1 MRLNP
6 PQRYWLSML
15 GIVVGTIAVAGL
27 AGGTVARLVGERS
40 LLAGAVVVLIFLMGW
55 QVGVRVRERKKL
67 DLPLWRGL
75 DEDQA
80 RQLAQYREFTR
91 TGRITQPGRREVSEA
106 SRTPL
111 GRTQLS
117 ARDRARIA
125 DVERQRKA
133 REHSDHPEDPA
144 AR

>member
-6 PQRYWLSML
+6 SQRYWLSML
-15 GIVVGTIAVAGL
+15 AVAAGTVLAAGL

-40 LLAGAVVVLIFLMGW
+40 LVAGAVVVLIFLMGW

-80 RQLAQYREFTR
+80 RQLAQYREFAR

-111 GRTQLS
+111 GRTRLS

-125 DVERQRKA
+125 DVQRQRKA
-133 REHSDHPEDPA
+133 RQHGDDGEDPA
-144 AR
+144 AH

>member
-6 PQRYWLSML
+6 SQRYWLSML

-67 DLPLWRGL
+67 DLPLWRG
-75 DEDQA
+75 
-80 RQLAQYREFTR
+80 
-91 TGRITQPGRREVSEA
+91 
-106 SRTPL
+106 
-111 GRTQLS
+111 
-117 ARDRARIA
+117 
-125 DVERQRKA
+125 
-133 REHSDHPEDPA
+133 
-144 AR
+144 

>member
-6 PQRYWLSML
+6 SQRYWLSML

-106 SRTPL
+106 SRT
-111 GRTQLS
+111 QLS

-144 AR
+144 AQ